1 MTAPLTALDDEVDHP
16 LTTKEGWARFVAEGI
31 DAPTRLSQA
40 AFQRLTDNQRVQYNT
55 AREHYH
61 ARLVIVSTPTIRH
74 VAATGRKR
82 ILLNRYQHSAR
93 RGLIVT
99 GAAGTGKTTAITQ
112 LGKNYQQLVYRD
124 QPRPEGSLPVAY
136 VTVPPAA
143 TPKMLAVEFAR
154 FIGLPLPSRFSQV
167 ELTNRVC
174 DLLCT
179 LRTTLVLIDELHN
192 LDLGTRVGGEASDQ
206 IKYLSERIPA
216 TFVLTGVDLEG
227 NGLFAGRRGG
237 QIASRY
243 SLIRTHP
250 FPYGTGE
257 ERAAWQ
263 ALVATLEDALRLHA
277 HRRGTLLRLSGY
289 LHERTGGMIGSLSHL
304 VREAAL
310 DAIIN
315 QTEKI
320 NQASLDT
327 VDLDQSAEHH
337 RASRQRRRRT
347 GNRTAAA

>member
-1 MTAPLTALDDEVDHP
+1 MP
-16 LTTKEGWARFVAEGI
+16 VAF
-31 DAPTRLSQA
+31 R
-40 AFQRLTDNQRVQYNT
+40 YT

-82 ILLNRYQHSAR
+82 ITLNRYQHSAR

-112 LGKNYQQLVYRD
+112 LGKNYQQLIHRE
-124 QPRPEGSLPVAY
+124 QIRPGGSLPVAY

-154 FIGLPLPSRFSQV
+154 FIGLPLPARFSQV
-167 ELTNRVC
+167 ELTNKVC

-179 LRTTLVLIDELHN
+179 LQTNLILIDELHN
-192 LDLGTRVGGEASDQ
+192 LDLGTRTGAEASDQ

-216 TFVLTGVDLEG
+216 TFVLAGVDLEG

-243 SLIRTHP
+243 TLIRTTA
-250 FPYGTGE
+250 FPYSTTD

-263 ALVATLEDALRLHA
+263 ALVANLEDALRLHS
-277 HRRGTLLRLSGY
+277 HRKGTLLRLGGY

-304 VREAAL
+304 IREAAI

-315 QTEKI
+315 QTEKV
-320 NQASLDT
+320 NQSGLDA
-327 VDLDQSAEHH
+327 VDLDQTAEQH
-337 RASRQRRRRT
+337 RTTLKRRRR
-347 GNRTAAA
+347 AASRRSAA

>member
-1 MTAPLTALDDEVDHP
+1 MTPPGDELDHP
-16 LTTKEGWARFVAEGI
+16 LTTKEGWSAFVTEHL
-31 DAPTRLSQA
+31 DPPDTLSPSALQHLTGS
-40 AFQRLTDNQRVQYNT
+40 QRMQYDT
-55 AREHYH
+55 VREHYH

-93 RGLIVT
+93 RGLIVS

-112 LGKNYQQLVYRD
+112 LGKNYQQLVHRE
-124 QPRPEGSLPVAY
+124 QTHPGGSLPVAY

-167 ELTNRVC
+167 ELTNKVC

-179 LRTTLVLIDELHN
+179 LRTNLILIDELHN
-192 LDLGTRVGGEASDQ
+192 LDLGTRVGAEASDQ

-216 TFVLTGVDLEG
+216 TFVLAGVDLEG

-243 SLIRTHP
+243 SLIHTSP
-250 FPYGTGE
+250 FPYGSSDE
-257 ERAAWQ
+257 HAAWQ
-263 ALVATLEDALRLHA
+263 ALVATLENALRLHA

-320 NQASLDT
+320 NQTSLDA
-327 VDLDQSAEHH
+327 VDLDQTAEHH
-337 RASRQRRRRT
+337 RTMQKRRRRT
-347 GNRTAAA
+347 TGRARAA

>member
-1 MTAPLTALDDEVDHP
+1 MTPPDDEVDHP
-16 LTTKEGWARFVAEGI
+16 LTTKEGWSTFVTEHS
-31 DAPTRLSQA
+31 DAPEMLSPSALQHLTGS
-40 AFQRLTDNQRVQYNT
+40 QRAKYDTV
-55 AREHYH
+55 REHYH

-74 VAATGRKR
+74 IAATGRKR

-93 RGLIVT
+93 RGLIVS

-112 LGKNYQQLVYRD
+112 LGKNYQQLVNRD
-124 QPRPEGSLPVAY
+124 QPHPGGSLPVAY

-167 ELTNRVC
+167 ELTNKVC

-179 LRTTLVLIDELHN
+179 LHTNLVLIDEFHN
-192 LDLGTRVGGEASDQ
+192 LDLGTRVGAEASDQ

-216 TFVLTGVDLEG
+216 TFVLVGVDLEG

-243 SLIRTHP
+243 SLIRTSP
-250 FPYGTGE
+250 FPYSTSDE
-257 ERAAWQ
+257 HAAWQ
-263 ALVATLEDALRLHA
+263 ALVATLENALRLHA
-277 HRRGTLLRLSGY
+277 HRRGTLLKLSGY

-310 DAIIN
+310 DAIMN

-320 NQASLDT
+320 NQTSLDA
-327 VDLDQSAEHH
+327 VDLDQTAEHH
-337 RASRQRRRRT
+337 RTMQKRRRRT
-347 GNRTAAA
+347 TDRTRAA

>member
-1 MTAPLTALDDEVDHP
+1 MNPLSPFGDDVDHP
-16 LTTKEGWARFVAEGI
+16 LTTKEGWSRFVTEHL
-31 DAPTRLSQA
+31 DPPNVLAPSALQQLPGSDRK
-40 AFQRLTDNQRVQYNT
+40 QYDT

-82 ILLNRYQHSAR
+82 IVLNRYQHSAR

-99 GAAGTGKTTAITQ
+99 GSAGTGKTTAITQ
-112 LGKNYQQLVYRD
+112 LGKNYQQLVHRD
-124 QPRPEGSLPVAY
+124 QPRPGGSLPVAY

-154 FIGLPLPSRFSQV
+154 FLGLPLPARFSQV
-167 ELTNRVC
+167 ELTNKVC
-174 DLLCT
+174 DLLGT
-179 LRTTLVLIDELHN
+179 LRTTLILIDELHN
-192 LDLGTRVGGEASDQ
+192 LDLGTRVGAEASDQ
-206 IKYLSERIPA
+206 IKYLSERVPA
-216 TFVLTGVDLEG
+216 TFVLAGVDLEG

-243 SLIRTHP
+243 TVIRTTA
-250 FPYGTGE
+250 FPHSTAD
-257 ERAAWQ
+257 ERVAWQ
-263 ALVATLEDALRLHA
+263 ALVATLENALRLHA
-277 HRRGTLLRLSGY
+277 HRKGTLLRLSSY

-304 VREAAL
+304 IREAAI

-320 NQASLDT
+320 NQAGLDA
-327 VDLDQSAEHH
+327 VDLDQTAEQH
-337 RASRQRRRRT
+337 RTVLKRRRRT
-347 GNRTAAA
+347 TSRGPAA

>member
-1 MTAPLTALDDEVDHP
+1 MNPLSPSGDDVDHP
-16 LTTKEGWARFVAEGI
+16 LTTKEGWSRFVTEHI
-31 DAPTRLSQA
+31 DPPTVLAPSALQ
-40 AFQRLTDNQRVQYNT
+40 QLTDGQRKQYDT

-82 ILLNRYQHSAR
+82 IVLNRYQHSAR

-99 GAAGTGKTTAITQ
+99 GPAGTGKTTAITQ
-112 LGKNYQQLVYRD
+112 LGKNYQQLVHRD
-124 QPRPEGSLPVAY
+124 QPRPGGSLPVAY

-154 FIGLPLPSRFSQV
+154 FIGLPLPARFSQV
-167 ELTNRVC
+167 ELTNKVC

-179 LRTTLVLIDELHN
+179 LRTTLILIDELHN
-192 LDLGTRVGGEASDQ
+192 LDLGTRVGAEASDQ
-206 IKYLSERIPA
+206 IKYVSERIPA
-216 TFVLTGVDLEG
+216 TFVLAGVDLEG

-243 SLIRTHP
+243 TLIRT
-250 FPYGTGE
+250 TGFSCSTSD
-257 ERAAWQ
+257 ERAAWH
-263 ALVATLEDALRLHA
+263 ALVATLENALRLHA
-277 HRRGTLLRLSGY
+277 HRKGTLLRLSGY

-304 VREAAL
+304 IREAAI
-310 DAIIN
+310 DAILT

-320 NQASLDT
+320 NQAGLDA
-327 VDLDQSAEHH
+327 VDLDQTAEQH
-337 RASRQRRRRT
+337 RTTLKRRRRT
-347 GNRTAAA
+347 TNRSPAAP